1 MSEEEKSEAKLEEP
15 TSISEAEAVAAK
27 AHAET
32 KSKKASPEQIA
43 KAEEAFKKA
52 RVKVNQM
59 RLASEANWK
68 AEYDQAKKLAEKI
81 TAEGGDPNQAFTN
94 KRKRERVF
102 RREMGEP
109 EFWQTKEDRAPA
121 RPPMT
126 QDEEREITMKVQIPT
141 NQIPKYEPQ
150 HILTPG
156 FGGASNYE
164 AGIDDLLEE
173 TKQKIDRLK
182 NDPDA
187 SEDEINLLM
196 KDVKTLDSLSNNY
209 NIGMNV
215 FRIAKAKKEET
226 EE

>member
-81 TAEGGDPNQAFTN
+81 AAEGGDPNQAFTN

-215 FRIAKAKKEET
+215 FRIAKSKKEET

>member
-1 MSEEEKSEAKLEEP
+1 MSEEEKSEKHVEEP

-43 KAEEAFKKA
+43 KAEDAFKKA
-52 RVKVNQM
+52 QAKVNQM

-68 AEYDQAKKLAEKI
+68 AEYSEAKKLAEKI
-81 TAEGGDPNQAFTN
+81 AADGGDPNQAFTN

-109 EFWQTKEDRAPA
+109 EFWQTKEDREPA

-182 NDPDA
+182 NDPNA

-196 KDVKTLDSLSNNY
+196 KDVKTLDSLSDNY

-215 FRIAKAKKEET
+215 FRTAKGGRDKIKE
-226 EE
+226 